1 MNTAD
6 NEGSGGANLLQNIF
20 VAQVSP
26 RYWVKLGDFGI
37 AKRVTNQSTALR
49 TEIGTPYFSAPE
61 TEPDDYQENFEY
73 TNAVD
78 LWSLGCVVYNCLA
91 QRPPFQSRRAKALPF
106 PIQPLK
112 GKVHVDSVAFLECLL
127 KVDPMTRYTA
137 QEALDHPWFQ
147 NVSDSSNPA
156 DKGPGASTN
165 DSSCSIPTLNGFDSI
180 TSQVTLLDIECS
192 TSRRALKPLE
202 APHVVTVSDSTAA
215 TTTNASESKA
225 RTAVHVPRGFELTP
239 TDSKIQSKDSGMEK
253 KGTGSALIAPLLTI
267 PNDLGERTMLG
278 KDSLVKYQPSKPA
291 TNEMNNQ
298 KPEVV
303 EDMELINCFL
313 GPATSLSSSH
323 KVPYGDMTKARRL
336 IRGGINLKIKDTDG
350 RTALHWAVMKCF
362 KAGDGCT
369 SEDVVRVVREL
380 LERGAEV
387 DARDHLGNTPLLL
400 MIPKYLALKG
410 RRLAAICL
418 LLEYNADVNA
428 ENSLGK
434 TCLHL
439 IVSCL
444 TTQSHEI
451 NSIIDVLL
459 NHGADINAKVYSGRT
474 ALHYVRYVR
483 VAERLLLAGIDVDAV
498 DLSGETALQ
507 RATTLNLKGVANE
520 IRSFK
525 ERPRKAQR

>member
-1 MNTAD
+1 M
-6 NEGSGGANLLQNIF
+6 QNIF

-91 QRPPFQSRRAKALPF
+91 QRPPFQNRRAKALPF

-137 QEALDHPWFQ
+137 QEALDHPWLQ

-156 DKGPGASTN
+156 DEGPEASTN
-165 DSSCSIPTLNGFDSI
+165 DSNYPIPTLNGFDSI
-180 TSQVTLLDIECS
+180 TSQAALLDIQCS
-192 TSRRALKPLE
+192 TSSRALKPLE
-202 APHVVTVSDSTAA
+202 TPHVVTVSDSTAA
-215 TTTNASESKA
+215 ATMNASKSKA
-225 RTAVHVPRGFELTP
+225 RTAVHAPRGFGLTP
-239 TDSKIQSKDSGMEK
+239 TDSKIQNKDSSMRK
-253 KGTGSALIAPLLTI
+253 KGIGSALIAPILTI
-267 PNDLGERTMLG
+267 PNDSGERTVLG
-278 KDSLVKYQPSKPA
+278 KDSPVKYQPLKPA

-313 GPATSLSSSH
+313 GPATSLSSSYR
-323 KVPYGDMTKARRL
+323 VSYGDMTKARRL
-336 IRGGINLKIKDTDG
+336 IRGGTNLKIKDTDG

-362 KAGDGCT
+362 RAGDGCT
-369 SEDVVRVVREL
+369 SEDVVRLVREL

-387 DARDHLGNTPLLL
+387 DARDDLCNTPLLSVKAEYFAL
-400 MIPKYLALKG
+400 EGICLAV
-410 RRLAAICL
+410 ICL
-418 LLEYNADVNA
+418 LLEHNADANA
-428 ENSLGK
+428 KSSLGT
-434 TCLHL
+434 TCLHRGA
-439 IVSCL
+439 SFA
-444 TTQSHEI
+444 TTRAYEI
-451 NSIIDVLL
+451 CEIIDVLL
-459 NHGADINAKVYSGRT
+459 KHGADVNAKDYNGRT
-474 ALHYVRYVR
+474 ALHYADRPE

-498 DLSGETALQ
+498 NSSGKTALQ
-507 RATTLNLKGVANE
+507 RATTLNLKGVAKA